1 MKKSRSSLLNLL
13 NKTPFGRFNL
23 RTKITLGNL
32 LITFAAIIAMGYYVY
47 YRNQESNLFLS
58 TQLALSIRSNAEN
71 NLSTTSEEQS
81 ALLDAFFT
89 SMRDNVSALGSIES
103 KMLSKESLLNSGEY
117 WDASSSL
124 FRLASG
130 SWDNSNLETSSIFIP
145 ASVELTED
153 LTSKLNVL
161 KQTELIAPSTLEN
174 NPDIIAIYF
183 GGISGETVYF
193 PNIDL
198 ANIVPP
204 DFDVTGRP
212 WFVDAAPEQNPLGK
226 VVWSAPYQDAALNG
240 LVITTSVPVFDS
252 KKDFQGVSA
261 MDIQLNRITNLVS
274 SIHVGKTGYAFLID
288 RDNRLI
294 ALPEA
299 GYSDFGVTSETVPLG
314 EVLDQTK
321 LGGMS
326 PELFGIMKEISL
338 GKNIKS
344 VTIGG
349 VERYVAYQQ
358 IPEVRYSLAIIV
370 PSSELLVQA
379 ASVNEQVAQESRN
392 TIRISIILISI
403 VLALAALATLAIA
416 TRLTT
421 PLKDLT
427 GVANEIITGNFEAKA
442 EIKEQDEIGTLAST
456 LNVMTSTI
464 RDMVHTLENRVD
476 ERTAELKNELK
487 KGEYRARQFEAI
499 AKVSHAIN
507 AAQNLQELLPHI
519 SNVVSEQ
526 FGFYHVGIFL
536 NDASNQYASL
546 SAANSPGG
554 KIMLNRRHQLK
565 IGEQGIVGY
574 VTGTGKPRIALDVG
588 EDPVFF
594 NNPDLPET
602 HSEMALPLKIAD
614 QIIGAL
620 DVQSTDPNAFSD
632 EDVEVL
638 STLADQVS
646 LAIHNARLFDQT
658 QKSLTEAEEI
668 YRQQSRES
676 WSRLPREIKLT
687 GYRYTASGAVPLI
700 DSDST
705 EQADQSRQEISV
717 PVILRGE
724 TIGSLSV
731 QVPKTERVSRDQI
744 DLIKAVAERVALSA
758 ENARLFEETTTR
770 ATRERIVS
778 DITNK
783 IRSTNDPQEMMQTAM
798 AELQRV
804 LGATRIEVIP
814 QKYESRQDQTG

>member
-1 MKKSRSSLLNLL
+1 
-13 NKTPFGRFNL
+13 
-23 RTKITLGNL
+23 
-32 LITFAAIIAMGYYVY
+32 MGYYVY

-145 ASVELTED
+145 ASVELTEE

-416 TRLTT
+416 T
-421 PLKDLT
+421 
-427 GVANEIITGNFEAKA
+427 I
-442 EIKEQDEIGTLAST
+442 
-456 LNVMTSTI
+456 
-464 RDMVHTLENRVD
+464 
-476 ERTAELKNELK
+476 
-487 KGEYRARQFEAI
+487 
-499 AKVSHAIN
+499 
-507 AAQNLQELLPHI
+507 
-519 SNVVSEQ
+519 
-526 FGFYHVGIFL
+526 
-536 NDASNQYASL
+536 
-546 SAANSPGG
+546 
-554 KIMLNRRHQLK
+554 
-565 IGEQGIVGY
+565 
-574 VTGTGKPRIALDVG
+574 
-588 EDPVFF
+588 
-594 NNPDLPET
+594 
-602 HSEMALPLKIAD
+602 
-614 QIIGAL
+614 
-620 DVQSTDPNAFSD
+620 
-632 EDVEVL
+632 
-638 STLADQVS
+638 
-646 LAIHNARLFDQT
+646 
-658 QKSLTEAEEI
+658 
-668 YRQQSRES
+668 
-676 WSRLPREIKLT
+676 
-687 GYRYTASGAVPLI
+687 
-700 DSDST
+700 
-705 EQADQSRQEISV
+705 
-717 PVILRGE
+717 
-724 TIGSLSV
+724 
-731 QVPKTERVSRDQI
+731 
-744 DLIKAVAERVALSA
+744 
-758 ENARLFEETTTR
+758 
-770 ATRERIVS
+770 
-778 DITNK
+778 
-783 IRSTNDPQEMMQTAM
+783 
-798 AELQRV
+798 
-804 LGATRIEVIP
+804 
-814 QKYESRQDQTG
+814 

>member
-1 MKKSRSSLLNLL
+1 
-13 NKTPFGRFNL
+13 
-23 RTKITLGNL
+23 
-32 LITFAAIIAMGYYVY
+32 
-47 YRNQESNLFLS
+47 
-58 TQLALSIRSNAEN
+58 
-71 NLSTTSEEQS
+71 
-81 ALLDAFFT
+81 
-89 SMRDNVSALGSIES
+89 
-103 KMLSKESLLNSGEY
+103 
-117 WDASSSL
+117 
-124 FRLASG
+124 
-130 SWDNSNLETSSIFIP
+130 
-145 ASVELTED
+145 
-153 LTSKLNVL
+153 
-161 KQTELIAPSTLEN
+161 
-174 NPDIIAIYF
+174 
-183 GGISGETVYF
+183 
-193 PNIDL
+193 
-198 ANIVPP
+198 
-204 DFDVTGRP
+204 
-212 WFVDAAPEQNPLGK
+212 
-226 VVWSAPYQDAALNG
+226 
-240 LVITTSVPVFDS
+240 
-252 KKDFQGVSA
+252 

-274 SIHVGKTGYAFLID
+274 NIHVGKTGYAFLID
-288 RDNRLI
+288 SDNRLI

-299 GYSDFGVTSETVPLG
+299 GYSDFGVTSESVPLG

-321 LGGMS
+321 LSGMS
-326 PELFGIMKEISL
+326 SELFAVLNEISL

-344 VTIGG
+344 ATIGG
-349 VERYVAYQQ
+349 IERYIAYRQ
-358 IPEVRYSLAIIV
+358 IPEVKYSLAIIV

-403 VLALAALATLAIA
+403 VLAVAALATLAIA

-427 GVANEIITGNFEAKA
+427 GVANEIIEGNFEARA
-442 EIKEQDEIGTLAST
+442 EIKEQDEIGALAST

-464 RDMVHTLENRVD
+464 RDMIHTLENRVD
-476 ERTAELKNELK
+476 ERTSELKNELK

-499 AKVSHAIN
+499 ARVSHAIN
-507 AAQNLQELLPHI
+507 AAQNLQELLPNI

-536 NDASNQYASL
+536 NDASDQYATL

-554 KIMLNRRHQLK
+554 KIMLKRRHQLK

-594 NNPDLPET
+594 NNPNLPET
-602 HSEMALPLKIAD
+602 HSEMALPLKIAGV
-614 QIIGAL
+614 IIGAL
-620 DVQSTDPNAFSD
+620 DVQSTEPNAFSD
-632 EDVEVL
+632 EDIDVL

-687 GYRYTASGAVPLI
+687 GYRYTASGAVPL
-700 DSDST
+700 SDNESS
-705 EQADQSRQEISV
+705 EQADQSRQETSQRQEISV

-724 TIGSLSV
+724 TIGTLSV
-731 QVPKTERVSRDQI
+731 QVPKSERVSRDQL

-783 IRSTNDPQEMMQTAM
+783 IRSTNDPQEIMQTAM

-814 QKYESRQDQTG
+814 QKPESRQDQTG